1 MIQTSSKRALMLVI
15 SATLLVGALASY
27 ATLILPEYQIVLNLR
42 GGLASKENILAKQQ
56 TVAAQVQNV
65 IAEYRSVE
73 RLSDS
78 LLLALPD
85 GEGLSSVFG
94 QINAISQSAGLTVQA
109 VGVSYLSIRPMPNN
123 QLSSARGLGTL
134 RLDLRLF
141 GNYASLKRF
150 LQFLETNIR
159 IMDVKALRMEAASRT
174 DQDLFS
180 YLLTV
185 DTYYQT
191 N

>member
-1 MIQTSSKRALMLVI
+1 MMLLV
-15 SATLLVGALASY
+15 SAALLVGALAAY
-27 ATLILPEYQIVLNLR
+27 VILILPEYQTVLNLR
-42 GGLASKENILAKQQ
+42 GGLASKGNILARQQ
-56 TVAAQVQNV
+56 AVSTQVQNV
-65 IAEYRSVE
+65 IAEFRSVE
-73 RLSDS
+73 RLNDS

-85 GEGLSSVFG
+85 SEGLSLVFG

-109 VGVSYLSIRPMPNN
+109 VGVSYLSIRPMPSN
-123 QLSSARGLGTL
+123 QLSSAKGLGTL

-159 IMDVKALRMEAASRT
+159 IMDVKALRMEAASRA